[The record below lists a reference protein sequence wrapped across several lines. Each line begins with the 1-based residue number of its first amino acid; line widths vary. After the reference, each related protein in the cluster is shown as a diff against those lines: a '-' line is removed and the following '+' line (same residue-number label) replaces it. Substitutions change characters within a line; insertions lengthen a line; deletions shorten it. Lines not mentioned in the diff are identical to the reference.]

1 MLARNKGLFAEPMT
15 CWSQAAAREPGFSW
29 CSVGS
34 APPRLSPI
42 ERTFGLLAAAIR
54 EEASHTRVETTV
66 MGKVFNA
73 STGEDYHTR
82 DTRLLPEQTS
92 TPHRYSVIHQVAF
105 IKRWMNDK
113 GDGALCSWQSD
124 WIFVTDGIF
133 YNCLRSCT
141 SGRESH
147 QKNMNIY
154 SHTSRT

>member
-92 TPHRYSVIHQVAF
+92 TPHRYSLFSHPSSCIYQTVDERQR
-105 IKRWMNDK
+105 RWGFMQ
-113 GDGALCSWQSD
+113 LT
-124 WIFVTDGIF
+124 IR
-133 YNCLRSCT
+133 L
-141 SGRESH
+141 
-147 QKNMNIY
+147 NI
-154 SHTSRT
+154 RNRWDFL